1 MYFYLIQVELPNYL
15 YKMIETQREDDL
27 KSTEV
32 RIDLDHG
39 SKKTCS
45 WFQDIMIGQIFI
57 RPLFLLLF
65 IC

>member
-32 RIDLDHG
+32 RIDFDYG

-45 WFQDIMIGQIFI
+45 WFQDIMTGQIFI
-57 RPLFLLLF
+57 LPVLLLF